1 MISFLLLGVGFAF
14 SLTGF
19 LVEALGFVFGFLI
32 AFFANFSV
40 ISRFCVLDK
49 FSVQLYLMLARVNQL
64 YKLETAKTAK
74 RAILLR

>member
-1 MISFLLLGVGFAF
+1 MISFLRLGVGFAF

-19 LVEALGFVFGFLI
+19 LVEAFGFLI

-49 FSVQLYLMLARVNQL
+49 FPVQLYLMLARVNQL